1 MPSNTV
7 TMMEL
12 AAHFGMKTLVG
23 SIKAISRT
31 IAAPETDRPGPEIMG
46 FWTDHEPQRISLIG
60 NKEMSLISMI
70 EPDELY
76 KNFENFVILRVL
88 ELLFAKDLSALKLC
102 LRQLQRK
109 IVLYFRQSQVH
120 LIFSTIYWITYLTD

>member
-31 IAAPETDRPGPEIMG
+31 IAAPETDRPG
-46 FWTDHEPQRISLIG
+46 
-60 NKEMSLISMI
+60 
-70 EPDELY
+70 
-76 KNFENFVILRVL
+76 
-88 ELLFAKDLSALKLC
+88 A
-102 LRQLQRK
+102 
-109 IVLYFRQSQVH
+109 
-120 LIFSTIYWITYLTD
+120 